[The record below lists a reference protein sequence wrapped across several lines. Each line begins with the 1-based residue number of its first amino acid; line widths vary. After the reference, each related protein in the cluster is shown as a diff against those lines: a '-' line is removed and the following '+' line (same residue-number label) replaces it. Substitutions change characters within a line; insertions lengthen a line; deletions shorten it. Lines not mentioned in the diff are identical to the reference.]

1 MFIEPTDN
9 PFDLSS
15 LVMRRDPTTSQTWR
29 QVEDDVKGILTSWLQ
44 SHTDK
49 LISIGGLVLFKGD
62 DSLNVRLFFNTKPG
76 LGYDA
81 QLADDVSE
89 LDLLLTNR
97 YQNPLIYF
105 SCIEMPYL
113 MNDAMTDFRLYIDFE
128 VR

>member
-9 PFDLSS
+9 PFESSS
-15 LVMRRDPTTSQTWR
+15 LVMRRNPTTSQTWR
-29 QVEDDVKGILTSWLQ
+29 QVEDDVKGILSSWLQ

-49 LISIGGLVLFKGD
+49 LISISGLVLFQGG

-76 LGYDA
+76 VGYDA

-97 YQNPLIYF
+97 YLNPPIDF
-105 SCIEMPYL
+105 SCIEMPYF
-113 MNDAMTDFRLYIDFE
+113 MNGVMTDFRLYIDFE
-128 VR
+128 LY